1 MFTFIKGKIVRKS
14 TSIVEIESNGI
25 GYEIHTSLRSISAI
39 GEVGQETLL
48 YTSVL
53 LRDDTFQIYGFK
65 SYEEREIFKE
75 LIKIS
80 GVGPKIALAI
90 LSYLDSDEFINCVN
104 HNEVD
109 RLMNLP
115 GVGKK
120 TAERVLLEFREK
132 AKKLQRQAVMTSAG
146 EQNLY
151 YEVISALN
159 VLGFQ
164 ENKVKSLVNEILRK
178 VPPTEQFV
186 ENVLKNVLKAL
197 NK

>member
-1 MFTFIKGKIVRKS
+1 MFTFIKGKLVRKS
-14 TSIVEIESNGI
+14 PSLVEIESGGI
-25 GYEIHTSLRSISAI
+25 GYEIHTTLRSLSEM
-39 GEVGQETLL
+39 GEIGQETVL
-48 YTSVL
+48 YTCVL
-53 LRDDTFQIYGFK
+53 FRDDTFHIYGFK
-65 SYEEREIFKE
+65 SYEERDIFKE

-90 LSYLDSDEFINCVN
+90 LSYLDFEDFIDCVN
-104 HNEVD
+104 RNNVD
-109 RLMNLP
+109 KLMNLP
-115 GVGKK
+115 GVGRK

-132 AKKLQRQAVMTSAG
+132 AKKLHQREGIAVSG
-146 EQNLY
+146 EQNTY

-164 ENKVKSLVNEILRK
+164 ENKVKSVVNNVLRK
-178 VPPTEQFV
+178 IPPTEQSV